1 MNKEDLIKLY
11 EECKVMTKE
20 HEKMLDDFHNRIP
33 RVKNSPSTEELA
45 MEFETADEMAKR
57 IEKSQEE
64 LDQKLKILEQHIE
77 SL

>member
-1 MNKEDLIKLY
+1 
-11 EECKVMTKE
+11 
-20 HEKMLDDFHNRIP
+20 
-33 RVKNSPSTEELA
+33 

-57 IEKSQEE
+57 IEKSQDE